1 MNLEDSGMDKEGKKK
16 TKNKTG
22 DRMSGRSIEKEFLG
36 VILNIY
42 IY

>member
-1 MNLEDSGMDKEGKKK
+1 MNLEDSGMDKEGEKK
-16 TKNKTG
+16 NRTG

-36 VILNIY
+36 VVLNIY